1 MSDIGG
7 DTVLVVPALSLRCIE
22 DLGETVVR
30 QFQPSALEAPEPID
44 VRDWVDRLLPAYR
57 IHVMPASDD
66 ELGGRAAMT
75 YPAGRD
81 ESEILVAEWIFNDLA
96 SDPHPNFARATVMHE
111 LAHAILHVPIL
122 RSLAR
127 TPEHELALARAER
140 ASVPAYSDPEWQA
153 WALAGAILMPHR
165 TIAMLADQ
173 SARALADAY
182 VVSEK
187 FAAVRLKRLM
197 SSAAAAASPSR
208 D

>member
-1 MSDIGG
+1 VSDIGG

-22 DLGETVVR
+22 SLGETVVR
-30 QFQPSALEAPEPID
+30 QFQPSALETPEPID

-57 IHVMPASDD
+57 VHVMPASDD

-81 ESEILVAEWIFNDLA
+81 ESEILMAEWMFNDLA
-96 SDPHPNFARATVMHE
+96 IDPRPHFARATVMHE

-122 RSLAR
+122 RSLACAS
-127 TPEHELALARAER
+127 EHELALAHADA

-165 TIAMLADQ
+165 TIAMLEVQ
-173 SARALADAY
+173 SARTLADTY
-182 VVSEK
+182 IVSEK

-197 SSAAAAASPSR
+197 SSAAAAAAPSR

>member
-30 QFQPSALEAPEPID
+30 QFQPSALEAPTPID
-44 VRDWVDRLLPAYR
+44 VRDWADRLLPAYR

-96 SDPHPNFARATVMHE
+96 IDPRPHFARATVMHE

-122 RSLAR
+122 RSVVS
-127 TPEHELALARAER
+127 ESESKLALTHADRT
-140 ASVPAYSDPEWQA
+140 SVPAYSDPEWQA

-165 TIAMLADQ
+165 TIAMLEVQ
-173 SARALADAY
+173 SARALADVY
-182 VVSEK
+182 IVSEK

-197 SSAAAAASPSR
+197 SSAAAAASPNR